1 MVIVARSG
9 SFALKS
15 KESMK
20 RTKNPRDKLSVTVL
34 ALDCWKEVR
43 AKTIE
48 GRPELSGRRTNKP

>member
-20 RTKNPRDKLSVTVL
+20 RTKNPCDKLSVTVL
-34 ALDCWKEVR
+34 ALDCC
-43 AKTIE
+43 
-48 GRPELSGRRTNKP
+48 LSKVERG